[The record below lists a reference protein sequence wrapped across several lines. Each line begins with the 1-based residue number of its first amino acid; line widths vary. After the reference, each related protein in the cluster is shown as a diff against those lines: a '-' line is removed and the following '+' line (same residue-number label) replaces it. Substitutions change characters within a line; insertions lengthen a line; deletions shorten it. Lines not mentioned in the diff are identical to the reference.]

1 MTFPLSNGYPMTERQ
16 KTVAVVDDDEMM
28 LLAIASLL
36 ESLGFDAKAFASA
49 EAFLNFGVDDEF
61 DCLLLDIHLGGMS
74 GFELHRRLKASHPTL
89 PIIYM
94 TGSNDQATYAQAIA
108 AGCAGFLRKP
118 FLTRPLLEA
127 IEKATLAK
135 Q

>member
-1 MTFPLSNGYPMTERQ
+1 MTERQ
-16 KTVAVVDDDEMM
+16 KTVAVVDDDQMM
-28 LLAIASLL
+28 LMAIECLL
-36 ESLGFDAKAFASA
+36 DSLGFAAKVFASA
-49 EAFLNFGVDDEF
+49 EAFLDIGAAEEF
-61 DCLLLDIHLGGMS
+61 DCVLLDIHLGGMS
-74 GFELHRRLKASHPTL
+74 GFELHRRLKASHSKL

-94 TGSNDQATYAQAIA
+94 TGSNDQATYAQALA

-118 FLTRPLLEA
+118 FLIGPLLEA